1 MRIDMNIVT
10 DQPWIVWTA
19 IDMDTYDGETR
30 IEMGTGATEQEAIE
44 SLLLQ
49 LEEYENDQY

>member
-1 MRIDMNIVT
+1 MNIVT

-19 IDMDTYDGETR
+19 IDMDTYDGENR
-30 IEMGTGATEQEAIE
+30 LEMGTGATEQEAIE

-49 LEEYENDQY
+49 LEDYENDQY

>member
-1 MRIDMNIVT
+1 MKIET

-19 IDMDTYDGETR
+19 IDADTYDGESR

-44 SLLLQ
+44 SLLAQ
-49 LEEYENDQY
+49 LEEYDND